1 MFNDENSRDEVYFE
15 GIGETLGIATKHDL
29 LGIVITECI
38 NYRFGKNIWNC
49 LALDWT
55 ECDTYIMQYL

>member
-1 MFNDENSRDEVYFE
+1 MK
-15 GIGETLGIATKHDL
+15 IAVTNCISMAYEKHWVSLKKHDL